1 MTVTKKTDRRR
12 HSTPAA
18 ITDRANDTKKQTA
31 RWIILTLLL
40 LAILP
45 YLQTFRHNFV
55 NYDDGGYVWQNP
67 RVHEGL
73 TWSNIAWV
81 WTTTMVG
88 NWQPIT
94 LLSHML
100 DCQLFGLRPG
110 WHHLTS
116 VLFHG
121 ANSVLVFLTLRSMT
135 GTTWR
140 SALVAA
146 LFAAHPLHVESV
158 AWIAERKDVL
168 STFFGLLAIQA
179 YVRYAREPSMGRF
192 GWVMC
197 FFALSLLSKPMLVTL
212 PCLLLLLDIW
222 PLQRFL
228 IWNPEPG
235 QSSRRSRS
243 SNRSSKVASLLLE
256 KLPLFLMSAAM
267 SVVTYKVQHIVGAV
281 ATIDFL
287 PFSQRV
293 VNAIV
298 AYATYLYKA
307 FWPVNLAVIYPLQ
320 TKISV
325 IQTAL
330 ALVLL
335 AGVTIGSVV
344 LGRRRPWLIVGWL
357 WYLGTLVP
365 VIGLVQVGDQSMAD
379 RYTYLPLIG
388 VFIMIAWS
396 IPSEAVSPSPTWGRV
411 ITATVAVVLVALTA
425 VTFSYV
431 RVWKNTKT
439 LFERALAVT
448 KDNFTAHN
456 VLASALGEEGD
467 LAGARSHAEKALQMR
482 PDYGGAHYN
491 LGMIMLREGDFAK
504 AQEQF
509 TLALQTNPQDPMIW
523 NGLGLANMSLGRV
536 DEAISNYQHAVQLDP
551 FFADAYLDL
560 GAAFLAQGKYAEA
573 VEASEKALRFRPD
586 LAQTHVTLGSAL
598 LSLGKAD
605 ESILHNRAAIAQNPN
620 LTLPRINLA
629 MGLMAKGNYD
639 EAISHIEYVLR
650 LMPQDE
656 IAQKLLA
663 AARQGRDASVPQR

>member
-1 MTVTKKTDRRR
+1 
-12 HSTPAA
+12 
-18 ITDRANDTKKQTA
+18 
-31 RWIILTLLL
+31 
-40 LAILP
+40 
-45 YLQTFRHNFV
+45 
-55 NYDDGGYVWQNP
+55 
-67 RVHEGL
+67 
-73 TWSNIAWV
+73 
-81 WTTTMVG
+81 
-88 NWQPIT
+88 
-94 LLSHML
+94 
-100 DCQLFGLRPG
+100 
-110 WHHLTS
+110 
-116 VLFHG
+116 
-121 ANSVLVFLTLRSMT
+121 MT

-243 SNRSSKVASLLLE
+243 SNRSPKVASLLLE

-379 RYTYLPLIG
+379 RYNLPTADRSVHHDCMEHSVG
-388 VFIMIAWS
+388 SGFS
-396 IPSEAVSPSPTWGRV
+396 SPTWGRV

-482 PDYGGAHYN
+482 PDYGGH
-491 LGMIMLREGDFAK
+491 I
-504 AQEQF
+504 
-509 TLALQTNPQDPMIW
+509 TILA
-523 NGLGLANMSLGRV
+523 
-536 DEAISNYQHAVQLDP
+536 
-551 FFADAYLDL
+551 
-560 GAAFLAQGKYAEA
+560 
-573 VEASEKALRFRPD
+573 
-586 LAQTHVTLGSAL
+586 
-598 LSLGKAD
+598 
-605 ESILHNRAAIAQNPN
+605 
-620 LTLPRINLA
+620 
-629 MGLMAKGNYD
+629 
-639 EAISHIEYVLR
+639 
-650 LMPQDE
+650 
-656 IAQKLLA
+656 
-663 AARQGRDASVPQR
+663 